1 MLCKSL
7 VNKIS
12 PKSMEIMVNMKKQL
26 LRKDT
31 CQSLSSFE
39 SVCGKSVEKELGES
53 DFFWLAISFV

>member
-1 MLCKSL
+1 
-7 VNKIS
+7 
-12 PKSMEIMVNMKKQL
+12 MEIMVNMKKQL